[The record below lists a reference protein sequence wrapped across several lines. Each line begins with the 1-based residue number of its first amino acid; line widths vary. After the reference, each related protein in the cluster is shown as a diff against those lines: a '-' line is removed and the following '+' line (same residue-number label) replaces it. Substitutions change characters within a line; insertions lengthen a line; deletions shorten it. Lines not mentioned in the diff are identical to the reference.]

1 MRAKPTSGVISVYEQ
16 NQAIQIHDNYRWL
29 LLSKR
34 LFYVFFAANALVI
47 TLHLTSGNAASF
59 SDWFWISI
67 GVLAT
72 IFLFR
77 SLKNRT
83 AVSEIPIAQ
92 IRGIS
97 KHTFL
102 GSGLLKI
109 HLENEK
115 VREIRQSLSKQDVDY
130 LRDLI
135 EGEPAHASL

>member
-1 MRAKPTSGVISVYEQ
+1 MHTLPTSGVISVYEQ

-77 SLKNRT
+77 SIQNRT

-115 VREIRQSLSKQDVDY
+115 VREIRQSLSKQDIQF
-130 LRDLI
+130 LKTLI
-135 EGEPAHASL
+135 QKESAPSV